1 MREFIAD
8 GSGRSNAQLIHRI
21 TLYYGDITKQD
32 DVDAIVTAMPV
43 SLDMASPLNQALIA
57 AAGQQLDEFILENIY
72 KPRVGDVFAVP
83 PFALPLRYI
92 FCAILPDWDT
102 SLGFEDRD
110 LTRCFRHGVQLA
122 SRVGIKRVAFPPLGT
137 GERAQPLPRVARLSI
152 GGIMDR
158 LTPDIEEVRI
168 VCNRDELITVYYE
181 RLQKMGWKGKVVYQE

>member
-8 GSGRSNAQLIHRI
+8 GSGRSNAQLIGRI
-21 TLYYGDITKQD
+21 TLYYGDITKLD
-32 DVDAIVTAMPV
+32 DVDAIVTAMPA
-43 SLDMASPLNQALIA
+43 SLDMSSSLNRALVA
-57 AAGQQLDEFILENIY
+57 AAGAALDDFILENIY

-92 FCAILPDWDT
+92 FCAITPDWDT

-110 LTRCFRHGVQLA
+110 LTRCYRHGVQLA
-122 SRVGIKRVAFPPLGT
+122 SRVGIKRVAFPAIGT
-137 GERAQPLPRVARLSI
+137 EGRGQPLPRVARLAV

-168 VCNRDELITVYYE
+168 VCNRDEVVTAFYE
-181 RLQKMGWKGKVVYQE
+181 RLRKQGWRGKVIYQE